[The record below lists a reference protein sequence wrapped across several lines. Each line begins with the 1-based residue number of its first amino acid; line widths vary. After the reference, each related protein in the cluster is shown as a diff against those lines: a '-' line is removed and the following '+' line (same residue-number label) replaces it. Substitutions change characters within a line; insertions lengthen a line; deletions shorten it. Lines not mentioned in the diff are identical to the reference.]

1 MVETASHDRDLS
13 VGANAETQL
22 GPVLEFLESVTDRR
36 AQIFILIAYKIIIML
51 FSSV

>member
-1 MVETASHDRDLS
+1 MAEMASYDRDLS

-22 GPVLEFLESVTDRR
+22 GPVLEFLVSVTDRR
-36 AQIFILIAYKIIIML
+36 AQILTVYKIIML